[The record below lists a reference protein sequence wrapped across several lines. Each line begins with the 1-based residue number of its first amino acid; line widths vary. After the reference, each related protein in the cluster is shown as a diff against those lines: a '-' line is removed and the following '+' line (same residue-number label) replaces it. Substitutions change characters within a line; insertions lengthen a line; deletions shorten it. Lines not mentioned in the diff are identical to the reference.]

1 MRNSSNP
8 AENENNKRKDP
19 PIIFSPVSE
28 NPAHIS
34 PYGPHIANTAKPQ
47 PASKTK
53 RERAFVGSLWIKN
66 AYKILPIFHKIK
78 TSSDHSEGTFP

>member
-53 RERAFVGSLWIKN
+53 RERAFDREFMDKEC
-66 AYKILPIFHKIK
+66 YKILPIY
-78 TSSDHSEGTFP
+78 S